1 MCATQ
6 KRRSAKRAEQRPA
19 LTQGTLT
26 SSLQTTQLTLLF
38 VFMLKGEKYFPGSWK
53 WSFSINLP
61 FACCF
66 TKIQSDTKQTP
77 EFHTKEDGKIHPSGL
92 GTAASRQRSKGLFHQ
107 GTCQHP
113 PQLYPR
119 AHTKKAASH
128 RPPQIF
134 EQSPKECFKNFWTS
148 K

>member
-1 MCATQ
+1 MCHPEEALC
-6 KRRSAKRAEQRPA
+6 KKSRAEA
-19 LTQGTLT
+19 CTTQGTLT
-26 SSLQTTQLTLLF
+26 SSLQITQLTLLF

-119 AHTKKAASH
+119 AHKKSSFS
-128 RPPQIF
+128 QT
-134 EQSPKECFKNFWTS
+134 SPNI
-148 K
+148 